1 MKSRQII
8 IFAIVIIV
16 VLAGILFL
24 LNQSGNPIIPKS
36 YDLKCKE
43 KNSGNFIT
51 MGNSC
56 EFVTDCQDWII
67 ANCGPE
73 NSCNN
78 EKMDCKN
85 NKCVTIVY
93 FRWDKT
99 CV

>member
-1 MKSRQII
+1 M
-8 IFAIVIIV
+8 
-16 VLAGILFL
+16 